1 MVPLSEAIAVH
12 LLYLRRQRANV
23 TATWLWFST
32 TMCDELFV
40 VVPFIMIFS
49 LRMVKH
55 WDLKLSTWF
64 PFIYLLWKNNITKID
79 SSLVSCLKHGF
90 RLVKTG
96 FGLQLWSMPVGL
108 WLSAARASTSWWTIG
123 LWRLVLEQPWENKS
137 FRKKTTGGNQRCE
150 WWLDILDEASWCCTW
165 GSVVR
170 KNKFLLGLKHI
181 VQPCTNFPMYPN
193 HALLLLQDFEMVR
206 IFDSMVYEDEVT
218 DDLSMGIVASGE
230 LDASQT
236 RQAMCLVCT

>member
-137 FRKKTTGGNQRCE
+137 FREKNNRRKPKMRMMAWHTGWSILMLHMRFSSSKIQVFVRFKTYSSTLYQF
-150 WWLDILDEASWCCTW
+150 SYV
-165 GSVVR
+165 S
-170 KNKFLLGLKHI
+170 
-181 VQPCTNFPMYPN
+181 
-193 HALLLLQDFEMVR
+193 
-206 IFDSMVYEDEVT
+206 
-218 DDLSMGIVASGE
+218 
-230 LDASQT
+230 
-236 RQAMCLVCT
+236 